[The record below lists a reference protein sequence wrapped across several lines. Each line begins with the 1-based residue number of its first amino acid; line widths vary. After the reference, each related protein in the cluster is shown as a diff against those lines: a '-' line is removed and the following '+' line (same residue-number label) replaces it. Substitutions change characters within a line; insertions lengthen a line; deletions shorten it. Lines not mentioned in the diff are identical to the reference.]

1 VRTWSISSADACH
14 GGERVLWVSGGD
26 GVREERTGGRDD
38 TGEAGTGLRANA
50 RIAGGVGEGAA
61 GS

>member
-1 VRTWSISSADACH
+1 M
-14 GGERVLWVSGGD
+14 LWVSGGD